1 MPEKRS
7 DRAAYWYQK
16 AIGYLPCYVKARV
29 HLAEIYLKDGRPGDA
44 EALLMPAVSSGDR
57 EVAWRLADVLVA
69 MGRLTEADVQMEA
82 ARFGFQG
89 ILEKHLLAFA
99 DHGAS
104 SIPAVATM
112 VSEPSSLRAST

>member
-44 EALLMPAVSSGDR
+44 EALLMPAVSSGDP
-57 EVAWRLADVLVA
+57 EVAWRLADVLAQWGDSQKRTCRWKQRDSVS
-69 MGRLTEADVQMEA
+69 RVFWKNTCL
-82 ARFGFQG
+82 R
-89 ILEKHLLAFA
+89 
-99 DHGAS
+99 S
-104 SIPAVATM
+104 RTM
-112 VSEPSSLRAST
+112 VRVLFRQWRRW